1 MLMEV
6 SGLNAYY
13 GEIHA
18 LLDISFSL
26 GEGEVIVFLGPNG
39 AGKSTLM
46 RSLAGLHRSS
56 SGEINFDGIRLD
68 GLAAWQI
75 ARKGI
80 ALVPEGRQLFPP
92 FTVMENLELGSL
104 SAVDQSRPAQRR
116 RLEFVLD
123 LFPRLAERRTQR
135 AGSMSGGEQ
144 QMLAIGRALMSEPR
158 LLFLDEPSA
167 GLAPLIIEQI
177 YQVVGRLSDE
187 GMTMMIVE
195 QNAEIALGVAKRG
208 YILEFGR
215 IRLSGEAADLS
226 HSEEVRRIYMGA

>member
-1 MLMEV
+1 MMEV

-13 GEIHA
+13 GEIQA
-18 LLDISFSL
+18 LLDISFDL
-26 GEGEVIVFLGPNG
+26 AEGEVIVFLGPNG

-46 RSLAGLHRSS
+46 RSLAGLHRPS
-56 SGEINFDGIRLD
+56 SGQVNFDGKRLD
-68 GLAAWQI
+68 GLPAWQI
-75 ARKGI
+75 ARMGI

-104 SAVDQSRPAQRR
+104 SAADQSRTAQRQQ
-116 RLEFVLD
+116 LEFVLD

-144 QMLAIGRALMSEPR
+144 QMLAIGRALMSDPR

-177 YQVVGRLSDE
+177 YQVVARLSDE
-187 GMTMMIVE
+187 GKTMIIVE
-195 QNAEIALGVAKRG
+195 QNAEIALGVAQRG
-208 YILEFGR
+208 YVLELGQ
-215 IRLSGEAADLS
+215 IRLSGEAGELS
-226 HSEEVRRIYMGA
+226 QSEEVRRIYMGG